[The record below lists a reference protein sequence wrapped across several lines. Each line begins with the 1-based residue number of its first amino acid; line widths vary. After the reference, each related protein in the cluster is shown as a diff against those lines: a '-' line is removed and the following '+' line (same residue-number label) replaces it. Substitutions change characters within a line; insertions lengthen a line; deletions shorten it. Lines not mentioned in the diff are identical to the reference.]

1 MAKTILAAIRDSVSD
16 RSVLN
21 MAIDLARDEEAKLVI
36 CHVINR
42 SEDLGVFNPIAEAKI
57 VCKAEKTLS
66 VAADIA
72 KQRGLDATKI
82 VKLGKPSER
91 IAELAKQ
98 LNATNIVLGNRK
110 LKGIRQWLFSEFSTG
125 FNLEN
130 ATLVPVEK

>member
-42 SEDLGVFNPIAEAKI
+42 SEDLGVFNPTAEAAL
-57 VCKAEKTLS
+57 VFKAESMLEE
-66 VAADIA
+66 AIEIA
-72 KQRGLDATKI
+72 KKNGIEATKAI
-82 VKLGKPSER
+82 RVGKPSER
-91 IAELAKQ
+91 VSELAKQ
-98 LNATNIVLGNRK
+98 LNASNIILGNRK

>member
-21 MAIDLARDEEAKLVI
+21 MAIDLARNEEAKLVI

-42 SEDLGVFNPIAEAKI
+42 SEDLGVFNPIAEAKL
-57 VCKAEKTLS
+57 VRNAEKILS

-72 KQRGLDATKI
+72 KEKGLDAIKI
-82 VKLGKPSER
+82 IKIGKPSER
-91 IAELAKQ
+91 ISELAKQ
-98 LNATNIVLGNRK
+98 LNVTNIVLGNRK
-110 LKGIRQWLFSEFSTG
+110 LRGLRQWLFSEFSTG

-130 ATLVPVEK
+130 ATLVPVKK

>member
-21 MAIDLARDEEAKLVI
+21 MAIDLARNEEAKLVI

-42 SEDLGVFNPIAEAKI
+42 SEDLGVFNPIAEAKL
-57 VCKAEKTLS
+57 VRNAERTLS

-72 KQRGLDATKI
+72 KEKGLDAIKI
-82 VKLGKPSER
+82 IKIGKPSER
-91 IAELAKQ
+91 ISELAKQ
-98 LNATNIVLGNRK
+98 LNVTNIVLGNRK
-110 LKGIRQWLFSEFSTG
+110 LRGLRQWLFSEFSTG

-130 ATLVPVEK
+130 ATLVPVKK